1 MKRIVLP
8 LILIYFGAIINA
20 QEKLDT
26 LWSVWNSKKMVDT
39 VRLKAISD
47 ITELIVR
54 NQPDSAL
61 VTSQQQLAMAIES
74 DYKGFQADA
83 HYQQGRAY
91 SYLADYPKA
100 LEAYRTSIKLFEQTN
115 NLPRKALSLAY
126 ISGIYNYQDEFYLSI
141 DYANQAID
149 IYDDI
154 GDTQLRA
161 GVSKVLGN
169 SYHKLGM
176 YKKAIDAY
184 ERGIT
189 DAEKVNDT
197 LTIGFNLIG
206 IAEMYLEQNEVN
218 IAFKYIEKAISMYK
232 EINDKMGIGD
242 VNMLIGRHFLKEGK
256 FNEALEKFHQGLRL
270 FEEINSEAGIGAMLY
285 QIGLVYAQQE
295 KFSIALDYFDR
306 AQVIADKTN
315 NQGYYSDLLVKKGTV
330 FISQGQYKEGISF
343 CKLGLEIAINKNK
356 PRSQLNACECL
367 YRANKSLNN
376 NKIALKYHEQIL
388 AINKT
393 IQKQQIS
400 KNLQSM
406 EFARQNLRDSI
417 AVVEAKRIE
426 EARILQELTNTKRR
440 HALQYSGIFLFV
452 FFLFIIIFFSSK
464 FSLDQKIAKGLIF
477 FAFLLFFEFILVL
490 LSPVVGSISKG
501 EPAFMLFCNAVLAG
515 LIIPIHAFFDKKLK
529 NKLKSTT
536 K

>member
-1 MKRIVLP
+1 MKRIVIQ
-8 LILIYFGAIINA
+8 LILIFFGTAINA
-20 QEKLDT
+20 QENLDT
-26 LWSVWNSKKMVDT
+26 LWGIWNNKKLADT
-39 VRLKAISD
+39 VRLRAISD
-47 ITELIVR
+47 ITESIVR
-54 NQPDSAL
+54 NSPDSAL
-61 VTSQQQLAMAIES
+61 VSSQQQLVLAIES

-91 SYLADYPKA
+91 SYLGDYPKA
-100 LEAYRTSIKLFEQTN
+100 LESYRTSIRLFEQTN

-126 ISGIYNYQDEFYLSI
+126 ISGSYNYQDEFYLSI

-154 GDTQLRA
+154 GDIQLRA
-161 GVSKVLGN
+161 GVSKVLAN
-169 SYHKLGM
+169 SYYKLGM

-184 ERGIT
+184 ERGIR
-189 DAEKVNDT
+189 DAEKVNDK

-206 IAEMYLEQNEVN
+206 IAEMYLEQDEVTV
-218 IAFKYIEKAISMYK
+218 AFKYIEKALSIYR
-232 EINDKMGIGD
+232 EINDKMGLGD
-242 VNMLIGRHFLKEGK
+242 VNLLIGRHYLKEGK

-270 FEEINSEAGIGAMLY
+270 FEETNSEAGVGEMLY
-285 QIGLVYAQQE
+285 QIGVVYAQQE
-295 KFSIALDYFDR
+295 KFSIAMDYFDR
-306 AQVIADKTN
+306 AQAIAEKTN
-315 NQGYYSDLLVKKGTV
+315 NQGYYTDLLVKKGTV
-330 FISQGQYKEGISF
+330 FTSQGQFKDGISF
-343 CKLGLEIAINKNK
+343 CRLGLEIAINNNK

-367 YRANKSLNN
+367 YGANKSLNN
-376 NKIALKYHEQIL
+376 NKQALKYLEQIL

-393 IQKQQIS
+393 IQKQQLS

-426 EARILQELTNTKRR
+426 EARKLQELTSTKRR

-464 FSLDQKIAKGLIF
+464 FSLDQKIARGLIF

-501 EPAFMLFCNAVLAG
+501 EPAYMLFCNAVLAG

-529 NKLKSTT
+529 TKIKRPNK
-536 K
+536 